1 MEVGKELPDGGL
13 TVNQVENEMGVEPDD
28 REMTSFIRE
37 LLQRKIYTCQ
47 ECEELMIFNG
57 LNPNLLDVD

>member
-37 LLQRKIYTCQ
+37 LLQRKIYTC
-47 ECEELMIFNG
+47 
-57 LNPNLLDVD
+57 